1 MTPLLK
7 VLCNFAIHSVGAV
20 VFSYLF
26 QHKLEKIQSLKYTEV
41 VWIFVSQHVFFWAGY
56 SDYAKSN

>member
-41 VWIFVSQHVFFWAGY
+41 V
-56 SDYAKSN
+56 